1 MALWSIFRKLTA
13 PATPEQDALYFV
25 ADPNDTTLT
34 DLIVSGDP
42 GNVRKVK
49 GVTNVLE
56 VQALI
61 DAKEVTAGAGL
72 VKVGNE
78 IRLAIGALPIAG

>member
-25 ADPNDTTLT
+25 ADPDNAALT
-34 DLIVSGDP
+34 DLIVSGDT

-49 GVTNVLE
+49 GVTNE
-56 VQALI
+56 A
-61 DAKEVTAGAGL
+61 EVTAIASATIAATPFAGIDL
-72 VKVGNE
+72 GTFN
-78 IRLAIGALPIAG
+78 